1 MVSNKIIQ
9 SIKIMYGNL
18 ILNQVAPNGKL
29 ANDTNV
35 LRSQF
40 ETASNA
46 IQNLPKEGELFMFGF
61 Y

>member
-1 MVSNKIIQ
+1 
-9 SIKIMYGNL
+9 MYGNL